1 MSGMDMKLNIKD
13 GSLVTEQGN
22 PLGRNRPVFSF
33 GCEYR
38 VEVVLSP
45 ALYGVTRLVAM
56 LDTDFDFSGKSE
68 VCALATFS
76 PSDMAFTLNTRTSRF
91 AEVISGH
98 PSTVG
103 YLQIDAIH
111 EDGTATRVL
120 LDRVVLQ
127 GIVADSSE
135 SYAVA
140 SVRGLEISGNGTWV
154 IDGVDT
160 GVTAGGEPGFS
171 PSASVSVD
179 AEGNVVLTVTDA
191 SGTTSQVIRAGETVI
206 PDEFVRRIEKVESG
220 VQSITESVSGKAD
233 MATTLSGYGITDAY
247 TKSETD
253 AKLTSAMVACGS
265 VGTYAELP
273 TEGNRPGDV
282 YNIISGD
289 DERGILPGTNVV
301 WKDGGGWDALGGF
314 VDTSSF
320 AVKADAATDHNH
332 DGTYAKIVHSH
343 DISAVQQLQESLDGK
358 SNTGHTHL
366 VSGVIGLQAELDA
379 KSDTDHNHDGTY
391 LPLSGGTLNGDLQ
404 LGTINGGLVI
414 KANNSISCGYNSFS
428 TSNSSIAFGLFVQV
442 RSHRTVAFG
451 ERISTIYGSANCVLF
466 GEGHSLTSSH
476 ANQTYVGKYSKEN
489 DDSMLVVGI
498 GTGTSDLRNGLEA
511 RTNGDLY
518 VAGEFIE
525 GDTKLAD
532 KYAAKTHTHE
542 IADVSGLQ
550 DALDGKAEA
559 SHTHD
564 YLTDAPSDGKSY
576 VRKNGEWVEC
586 SFSGGGSS
594 GGGGSTTDSDKDG
607 IGVGGNPASPGLVG
621 DYSAKRYDRYVVT
634 INNGVQLVDQDV
646 SLSSSSCMAAPEG
659 YRLMARN
666 EMSFESNY
674 YLAITDAGRLEVV
687 KLASDGG
694 NTTGYSLSVESAM
707 EVDSSADWTE
717 CDGCFAVKSDG
728 RLYYARVSRDSSAN
742 FYFDS
747 IIAVDE
753 SASWSRISAKQSVF
767 FTDSAGYETSYAMG
781 NGLVG
786 LRNGKLWRVL
796 SSNDQ
801 TDITGWTIEEVSD
814 YGDFSHVVECPF
826 LGQGSFMPNG
836 YVPVLSMIA
845 RTFTYAYAMDTRDV
859 PLRLQRTAE
868 QPGSFAW
875 AVGNTGYW
883 YEGSMGYEPLF
894 VCLMDG
900 KLYMV
905 KRSWNDAT
913 GFNELAFTDISS
925 SVAGKVV
932 RAYCIDKYTD
942 LTGAKITIITGND
955 R

>member
-1 MSGMDMKLNIKD
+1 MDMKLNIKD
-13 GSLVTEQGN
+13 GNLVTEQGN
-22 PLGRNRPVFSF
+22 PLGQYRPVFSF

-38 VEVVLSP
+38 VDVVLSP
-45 ALYGVTRLVAM
+45 DLYGVTRLVAM

-160 GVTAGGEPGFS
+160 GVSAGGEPGFS

-179 AEGNVVLTVTDA
+179 AEGNVVLSVTDA
-191 SGTTSQVIRAGETVI
+191 SGTTSQVVRAGETVI
-206 PDEFVRRIEKVESG
+206 PDEFVRRMEKVESG
-220 VQSITESVSGKAD
+220 VQSVTESVSVKAD
-233 MATTLSGYGITDAY
+233 RATTLSGYGITDAY
-247 TKSETD
+247 TKAETD
-253 AKLTSAMVACGS
+253 AKLTSAMVVRGS
-265 VGTYAELP
+265 VETYADLP
-273 TEGNRPGDV
+273 SEGNIPGDV
-282 YNIISGD
+282 YNVINGD
-289 DERGILPGTNVV
+289 AASGILPGTNVV

-314 VDTSSF
+314 VDTSGF

-332 DGTYAKIVHSH
+332 DGAYANVVHSH
-343 DISAVQQLQESLDGK
+343 DISSVQQLQESLDGK

-366 VSGVIGLQAELDA
+366 VDGVIGLQAELDA
-379 KSDTDHNHDGTY
+379 KAPVEHDHDGTY
-391 LPLSGGTLNGDLQ
+391 IKTSGVTVVATRNFAIKAPYTDSTASFRTGNVIGLVGNAIDIGGNANCDLVRLRPGNFVFEINGVFGNLSFYFRSDKKIEFLSSTGVLNVASGLSEAGTL
-404 LGTINGGLVI
+404 I
-414 KANNSISCGYNSFS
+414 
-428 TSNSSIAFGLFVQV
+428 
-442 RSHRTVAFG
+442 
-451 ERISTIYGSANCVLF
+451 
-466 GEGHSLTSSH
+466 
-476 ANQTYVGKYSKEN
+476 
-489 DDSMLVVGI
+489 
-498 GTGTSDLRNGLEA
+498 
-511 RTNGDLY
+511 
-518 VAGEFIE
+518 
-525 GDTKLAD
+525 AD
-532 KYAAKTHTHE
+532 KYAAKTHSHE
-542 IADVSGLQ
+542 IAEVNGLQ
-550 DALDGKAEA
+550 DALDSKADA

-564 YLTDAPSDGKSY
+564 YLTDAPADGKSY
-576 VRKNGEWVEC
+576 VRKDGEWVEC
-586 SFSGGGSS
+586 SCSGGGSS

-607 IGVGGNPASPGLVG
+607 IGVGGDPANPDYVA
-621 DYSAKRYDRYVVT
+621 DYSSKRYDRYVVT
-634 INNGVQLVDQDV
+634 TSNGVQLVDQDV

-659 YRLMARN
+659 YRLMAIN
-666 EMSFESNY
+666 EMSFSSNY
-674 YLAITDAGRLEVV
+674 YLAITKDGHLSVV
-687 KLASDGG
+687 KLASDAG
-694 NTTGYSLSVESAM
+694 NTMGYSLSVESAM
-707 EVDSSADWTE
+707 EIDSSADWTE

-728 RLYYARVSRDSSAN
+728 NLFYARVSRDNSAN
-742 FYFDS
+742 LYFDS
-747 IIAVDE
+747 IFAVDD
-753 SASWSRISAKQSVF
+753 SASWSRISAKQSEF
-767 FTDSAGYETSYAMG
+767 FNDSAGYETSYAMG

-814 YGDFSHVVECPF
+814 YGDFSHVAECPF

-836 YVPVLSMIA
+836 YRPVISMVA
-845 RTFTYAYAMDTRDV
+845 RTFTYAYAMDDREVT
-859 PLRLQRTAE
+859 LRLQRTAE
-868 QPGSFAW
+868 QSGSFAW
-875 AVGNTGYW
+875 AVGHTGYW
-883 YEGSMGYEPLF
+883 YGGVMSMEPLF

-913 GFNELAFTDISS
+913 GFNDLSFTDISS
-925 SVAGKVV
+925 VVGGKVV
-932 RAYCIDKYTD
+932 RAYCLDKD
-942 LTGAKITIITGND
+942 ASMLNIRITIITEND

>member
-1 MSGMDMKLNIKD
+1 MDMQLNIKD
-13 GSLVTEQGN
+13 GNLVTEQGN

-206 PDEFVRRIEKVESG
+206 PDEFVRRMEKVESG
-220 VQSITESVSGKAD
+220 VQSVTESVSGKAD

-247 TKSETD
+247 TKAETD
-253 AKLTSAMVACGS
+253 AKMSSAMVARGS
-265 VGTYAELP
+265 VMTYAELP

-379 KSDTDHNHDGTY
+379 KSDTNHNHDDRY
-391 LPLSGGTLNGDLQ
+391 LQ
-404 LGTINGGLVI
+404 LAGGKVSDFQLV
-414 KANNSISCGYNSFS
+414 GQRPDGS
-428 TSNSSIAFGLFVQV
+428 TSDNARVRYSVGSRTDTFEDYLEFNPLMVRFMGWRVDFYNMPLRQGRSPSEPGGFVL
-442 RSHRTVAFG
+442 SDRT
-451 ERISTIYGSANCVLF
+451 
-466 GEGHSLTSSH
+466 
-476 ANQTYVGKYSKEN
+476 
-489 DDSMLVVGI
+489 
-498 GTGTSDLRNGLEA
+498 TGDVKSP
-511 RTNGDLY
+511 
-518 VAGEFIE
+518 GEFIE
-525 GDTKLAD
+525 GDTKLAN
-532 KYAAKTHTHE
+532 KYAFKTHTHE
-542 IADVSGLQ
+542 IADVNGLQ

-564 YLTDAPSDGKSY
+564 YITDAPSDGKSY

-594 GGGGSTTDSDKDG
+594 GGGGSTADSDKDG
-607 IGVGGNPASPGLVG
+607 IGVGGNPASPDFVA

-634 INNGVQLVDQDV
+634 ANNGVQLVDQDV

-666 EMSFESNY
+666 EMSFASNY

-687 KLASDGG
+687 KLAGDVG
-694 NTTGYSLSVESAM
+694 NTTGYNISIESAT
-707 EVDSSADWTE
+707 EIDSDSDWVE

-728 RLYYARVSRDSSAN
+728 RLHYARVTRDSFEN
-742 FYFDS
+742 FYFHFVFP
-747 IIAVDE
+747 VDE
-753 SASWSRISAKQSVF
+753 SGTWSRISAKQSVF
-767 FTDSAGYETSYAMG
+767 FNDGSGYDAPFFAMG

-796 SSNDQ
+796 SSNDR
-801 TDITGWTIEEVSD
+801 DSTGWTIEEVSD

-836 YVPVLSMIA
+836 YSPVLSMVA
-845 RTFTYAYAMDTRDV
+845 RTFTYAYAMDDREVT
-859 PLRLQRTAE
+859 LRLQRTAE

-875 AVGNTGYW
+875 AVGHSGYW
-883 YEGSMGYEPLF
+883 YEGSMSTEPLF
-894 VCLMDG
+894 VCLLDG
-900 KLYMV
+900 KLYMA

-913 GFNELAFTDISS
+913 GFNELTFTDISS
-925 SVAGKVV
+925 AVGGKVV
-932 RAYCIDKYTD
+932 RAYCIDKDTVF
-942 LTGAKITIITGND
+942 TRAKITIITEND

>member
-1 MSGMDMKLNIKD
+1 MDMKLNIKD

-98 PSTVG
+98 PSMVG

-206 PDEFVRRIEKVESG
+206 PDEFVRRMEKVESG
-220 VQSITESVSGKAD
+220 VQSVTESVSGKAD

-253 AKLTSAMVACGS
+253 AKLTSAMVARGS
-265 VGTYAELP
+265 VKTYEELP

-332 DGTYAKIVHSH
+332 DGTYAKVVHSH
-343 DISAVQQLQESLDGK
+343 DISAVNSLQESLDGK

-379 KSDTDHNHDGTY
+379 KSDTDHNHDGSY
-391 LPLSGGTLNGDLQ
+391 LKIDENGAVPGD
-404 LGTINGGLVI
+404 I
-414 KANNSISCGYNSFS
+414 KATKGLHIKCNDGSGSPG
-428 TSNSSIAFGLFVQV
+428 SSGIA
-442 RSHRTVAFG
+442 
-451 ERISTIYGSANCVLF
+451 
-466 GEGHSLTSSH
+466 
-476 ANQTYVGKYSKEN
+476 
-489 DDSMLVVGI
+489 I
-498 GTGTSDLRNGLEA
+498 GTGRCIANHGFAGYGSLAYGGAFAWGNGV
-511 RTNGDLY
+511 
-518 VAGEFIE
+518 VAGAGQAAVGKFSLYQNDDLSILFKVGNGTSPYDRKNAFEVRTSGDTYTQGDVYE
-525 GDTKLAD
+525 GGTKLAD
-532 KYAAKTHTHE
+532 KYAFKTHTHE
-542 IADVSGLQ
+542 IADANGLQ

-586 SFSGGGSS
+586 SCSGGGSS
-594 GGGGSTTDSDKDG
+594 GGGGSTADSDKDG
-607 IGVGGNPASPGLVG
+607 IGIGGKPASPDFVA
-621 DYSAKRYDRYVVT
+621 DYSSKRYDRYVVT
-634 INNGVQLVDQDV
+634 NQNGVQLIDQDV

-707 EVDSSADWTE
+707 EIDSSADWTE

-728 RLYYARVSRDSSAN
+728 RLFYARVSRDDRAN

-747 IIAVDE
+747 IFAVDE

-836 YVPVLSMIA
+836 YIPVLSMVA
-845 RTFTYAYAMDTRDV
+845 RTFTYAYAMDDREVT
-859 PLRLQRTAE
+859 LRLQRTAE
-868 QPGSFAW
+868 QSGSFAW
-875 AVGNTGYW
+875 AVGHTGYW
-883 YEGSMGYEPLF
+883 YGGVMSTEPLF

-913 GFNELAFTDISS
+913 GFNDLSLTDISS
-925 SVAGKVV
+925 VVGGKVV
-932 RAYCIDKYTD
+932 RAYCLDKD
-942 LTGAKITIITGND
+942 ASMLNIRITIITEND

>member
-1 MSGMDMKLNIKD
+1 MDMKLNIKD

-160 GVTAGGEPGFS
+160 GVSAGGEPGFS

-179 AEGNVVLTVTDA
+179 AEGNVVLSVTDA

-206 PDEFVRRIEKVESG
+206 PDEFVRRMEKVECG
-220 VQSITESVSGKAD
+220 VQSVTESVSGKAD

-253 AKLTSAMVACGS
+253 AKLTSAMVARGS
-265 VGTYAELP
+265 VETFAELP

-301 WKDGGGWDALGGF
+301 WKEGGGWDALGGF

-391 LPLSGGTLNGDLQ
+391 IKTSGETVVATRNFS
-404 LGTINGGLVI
+404 I
-414 KANNSISCGYNSFS
+414 KAAYTDSTASYRTGNVIGLNNNSIEVGGNANCDFVVLKPGNCVFS
-428 TSNSSIAFGLFVQV
+428 
-442 RSHRTVAFG
+442 
-451 ERISTIYGSANCVLF
+451 IYGPREKISFINGIKKTLLEFSGGVLNVYS
-466 GEGHSLTSSH
+466 SLSE
-476 ANQTYVGKYSKEN
+476 A
-489 DDSMLVVGI
+489 
-498 GTGTSDLRNGLEA
+498 GTL
-511 RTNGDLY
+511 
-518 VAGEFIE
+518 I
-525 GDTKLAD
+525 AD

-542 IADVSGLQ
+542 IADVNGLQ

-594 GGGGSTTDSDKDG
+594 GGGGSTADSDKDG
-607 IGVGGNPASPGLVG
+607 IGVGGNPASHDFVA

-634 INNGVQLVDQDV
+634 TYNGVQLVDQDV

-666 EMSFESNY
+666 EISFGSNY

-687 KLASDGG
+687 KLVSDAG
-694 NTTGYSLSVESAM
+694 NTMGYNISVESAM
-707 EVDSSADWTE
+707 EIDGSTDWTE
-717 CDGCFAVKSDG
+717 CDGCFAVKYGHLFYS
-728 RLYYARVSRDSSAN
+728 LFNRDN
-742 FYFDS
+742 IGNLYFDLV
-747 IIAVDE
+747 IPVDE
-753 SASWSRISAKQSVF
+753 LASWSKISAKQSEF
-767 FTDSAGYETSYAMG
+767 FNDSSGYDTSHYTMG

-786 LRNGKLWRVL
+786 LRDGKLWRVL
-796 SSNDQ
+796 SSDDQ
-801 TDITGWTIEEVSD
+801 TYPTGWTIEEFSD

-836 YVPVLSMIA
+836 YKPVLSMVA
-845 RTFTYAYAMDTRDV
+845 RTFTYAYAMDDRAVT
-859 PLRLQRTAE
+859 LRLQRTAE

-875 AVGNTGYW
+875 AVGHSGYW
-883 YEGSMGYEPLF
+883 YEGSMSTEPLF
-894 VCLMDG
+894 VCLLDG
-900 KLYMV
+900 KLYMA

-925 SVAGKVV
+925 AVGGKVV
-932 RAYCIDKYTD
+932 RAYCIDKDTVF
-942 LTGAKITIITGND
+942 TKAKITIITEND

>member
-1 MSGMDMKLNIKD
+1 MDMQLNIKD
-13 GSLVTEQGN
+13 GNLVTEQGN

-76 PSDMAFTLNTRTSRF
+76 PSDMAFMLNTRTSRF

-103 YLQIDAIH
+103 YLQIDALH

-160 GVTAGGEPGFS
+160 GVSAGGEPGFS

-179 AEGNVVLTVTDA
+179 AEGNVVLTVTDE

-220 VQSITESVSGKAD
+220 VQSVTESVSGKAD

-247 TKSETD
+247 TKAETD
-253 AKLTSAMVACGS
+253 AKLTSAMVVRGS

-332 DGTYAKIVHSH
+332 DGTYAKVVHSH
-343 DISAVQQLQESLDGK
+343 DISAVNSLQESLDGK

-379 KSDTDHNHDGTY
+379 KAALDHNHDGTY
-391 LPLSGGTLNGDLQ
+391 LSLASGGE
-404 LGTINGGLVI
+404 ISNGGI
-414 KANNSISCGYNSFS
+414 KLKQPSYEFVGRFRTYNATAGAAGYYANAIGQFADAPAAHSVAIGYSSKTTQRGETSIGGEERVNIRVGKKEKAIFTSDSFS
-428 TSNSSIAFGLFVQV
+428 TEVPIVEQGV
-442 RSHRTVAFG
+442 
-451 ERISTIYGSANCVLF
+451 
-466 GEGHSLTSSH
+466 
-476 ANQTYVGKYSKEN
+476 
-489 DDSMLVVGI
+489 
-498 GTGTSDLRNGLEA
+498 
-511 RTNGDLY
+511 
-518 VAGEFIE
+518 
-525 GDTKLAD
+525 KLAD
-532 KYAAKTHTHE
+532 KYAAKEHTHE
-542 IADVSGLQ
+542 IADVNGLQ

-576 VRKNGEWVEC
+576 VRKDGEWVEC
-586 SFSGGGSS
+586 SCSGGSS
-594 GGGGSTTDSDKDG
+594 GGGGSTADSDKDG
-607 IGVGGNPASPGLVG
+607 IGVGGKPGNPDFVA

-634 INNGVQLVDQDV
+634 ANNGVQLIDQDV

-666 EMSFESNY
+666 EMSFASNY

-687 KLASDGG
+687 KLANDAG

-707 EVDSSADWTE
+707 EIDSSTDWTE

-728 RLYYARVSRDSSAN
+728 RLFYARVSRDDRAN

-747 IIAVDE
+747 IFAVDE

-836 YVPVLSMIA
+836 YSPVLSMVA

-875 AVGNTGYW
+875 AVGHSGYW
-883 YEGSMGYEPLF
+883 YEGSMSTEPLF
-894 VCLMDG
+894 VCLLDG
-900 KLYMV
+900 KLYMA

-913 GFNELAFTDISS
+913 GFNELAFTDISYA
-925 SVAGKVV
+925 VGGKVV
-932 RAYCIDKYTD
+932 RAYCIDKDTVF
-942 LTGAKITIITGND
+942 TRAKITIITEND

>member
-1 MSGMDMKLNIKD
+1 MDMKLNIKD
-13 GSLVTEQGN
+13 GNLVTEQGN
-22 PLGRNRPVFSF
+22 PLGQYRPVFSF

-38 VEVVLSP
+38 VDVVLSP
-45 ALYGVTRLVAM
+45 DLYGVTRLVAM

-160 GVTAGGEPGFS
+160 GVSAGGEPGFS

-179 AEGNVVLTVTDA
+179 AEGNVVLSVTDA

-206 PDEFVRRIEKVESG
+206 PDEFVRRMEKVESG
-220 VQSITESVSGKAD
+220 VQSVTESVSVKAD
-233 MATTLSGYGITDAY
+233 RATTLSGYGITDAY

-253 AKLTSAMVACGS
+253 AKLTSAMVVRGS
-265 VGTYAELP
+265 VETYADLP
-273 TEGNRPGDV
+273 AEGNIPGDV
-282 YNIISGD
+282 YNVIKGD
-289 DERGILPGTNVV
+289 EASGILPGTNVV
-301 WKDGGGWDALGGF
+301 WKDEGGWDTLGGF

-320 AVKADAATDHNH
+320 AVKSDAATDHNH
-332 DGTYAKIVHSH
+332 DGTYANVVHSH

-379 KSDTDHNHDGTY
+379 KAPVEHDHSF
-391 LPLSGGTLNGDLQ
+391 LANGDNKFE
-404 LGTINGGLVI
+404 INGKSLFFWNG
-414 KANNSISCGYNSFS
+414 KAVSFS
-428 TSNSSIAFGLFVQV
+428 FIPNDGLSIG
-442 RSHRTVAFG
+442 G
-451 ERISTIYGSANCVLF
+451 EYKIR
-466 GEGHSLTSSH
+466 
-476 ANQTYVGKYSKEN
+476 
-489 DDSMLVVGI
+489 
-498 GTGTSDLRNGLEA
+498 GTSLRKIFASLS
-511 RTNGDLY
+511 
-518 VAGEFIE
+518 
-525 GDTKLAD
+525 
-532 KYAAKTHTHE
+532 HTHE
-542 IADVSGLQ
+542 IAEVNGLQ
-550 DALDGKAEA
+550 DALDSKADA

-576 VRKNGEWVEC
+576 VRKDGEWVEC
-586 SFSGGGSS
+586 SCSGGGSS

-607 IGVGGNPASPGLVG
+607 IGVGGDLANPDYVA
-621 DYSAKRYDRYVVT
+621 DYSSKRYDRYVVT
-634 INNGVQLVDQDV
+634 TSNGVQLVDQDV
-646 SLSSSSCMAAPEG
+646 SLSSASCMAAPEG
-659 YRLMARN
+659 YRVMARN

-674 YLAITDAGRLEVV
+674 YLAITKDGHLSVV
-687 KLASDGG
+687 KLASDAG
-694 NTTGYSLSVESAM
+694 NTMGYSLSVESAM
-707 EVDSSADWTE
+707 EIDSSADWTE

-728 RLYYARVSRDSSAN
+728 NLFYARVSRDNSAN
-742 FYFDS
+742 LYFDS
-747 IIAVDE
+747 IFAVDD
-753 SASWSRISAKQSVF
+753 SASWSRISAKQSEF
-767 FTDSAGYETSYAMG
+767 FNDSAGYETSYAMG

-814 YGDFSHVVECPF
+814 YGDFSHVAECPF

-836 YVPVLSMIA
+836 YRPVISMVA
-845 RTFTYAYAMDTRDV
+845 RTFTYAYAMDDREVT
-859 PLRLQRTAE
+859 LRLQRTAE
-868 QPGSFAW
+868 QSGSFAW
-875 AVGNTGYW
+875 AVGHTGYW
-883 YEGSMGYEPLF
+883 YGGVMSMEPLF

-913 GFNELAFTDISS
+913 GFNDLSFTDISS
-925 SVAGKVV
+925 VVGGKVV
-932 RAYCIDKYTD
+932 RAYCLDKD
-942 LTGAKITIITGND
+942 ASMLNIRITIITEND